1 VLGTGDIR
9 AVVGRAVHIQ
19 VSVSPTGAPGVVE
32 KGYSDIMGP
41 AAPIA
46 LNRMVR
52 MTRGVERVSRLDAA
66 NLSSMALFIRTVA
79 KNSSNFSTA
88 PIVLLTAQK
97 LPRTKPSKEIMDATW
112 VPDPMG
118 LSLKS

>member
-1 VLGTGDIR
+1 VEAALQVEMEGPPQEGVLGTGDIR

-46 LNRMVR
+46 L
-52 MTRGVERVSRLDAA
+52 TGWSE
-66 NLSSMALFIRTVA
+66 
-79 KNSSNFSTA
+79 
-88 PIVLLTAQK
+88 
-97 LPRTKPSKEIMDATW
+97 
-112 VPDPMG
+112 
-118 LSLKS
+118 